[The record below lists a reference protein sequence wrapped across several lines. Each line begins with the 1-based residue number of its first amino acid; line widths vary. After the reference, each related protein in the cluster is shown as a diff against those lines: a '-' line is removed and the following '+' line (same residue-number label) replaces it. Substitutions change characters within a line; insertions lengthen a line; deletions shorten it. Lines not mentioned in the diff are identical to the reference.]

1 MHSNV
6 HFMLRKIDA
15 TMPFCRGGFRVY
27 AALCRVFRVPQSRAF
42 ADLRL
47 ASRVTQSRILLYLNN
62 LLLINL
68 FINQIN
74 SL

>member
-6 HFMLRKIDA
+6 RFMLRKNDA
-15 TMPFCRGGFRVY
+15 TMPFSRGGFRVY
-27 AALCRVFRVPQSRAF
+27 ADLC
-42 ADLRL
+42 L
-47 ASRVTQSRILLYLNN
+47 ASCVRQSRIFFYLN